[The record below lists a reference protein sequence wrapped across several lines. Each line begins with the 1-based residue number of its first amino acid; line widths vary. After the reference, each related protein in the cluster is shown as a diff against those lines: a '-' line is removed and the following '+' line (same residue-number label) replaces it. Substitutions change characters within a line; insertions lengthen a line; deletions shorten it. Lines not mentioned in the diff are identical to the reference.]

1 MFSEKVI
8 MNDYS
13 IEELKAMPKPS
24 HIAVIM
30 DGNGRWAVRQGQ
42 PRTYGHMK
50 GVATVEK
57 ITEFCASIGV
67 GALTLYSFSTENWKR
82 PAEEVN
88 FLMSIFNEYMK
99 AKLQKFLDND
109 IRFNVIGRVNELP
122 AEVRETIARTKE
134 ATAGC
139 GGMFLNLAVNY
150 SGRAEIIDAVRKIA
164 AEHAAGGNGLSR
176 GGTTAADGDFGY
188 IDEKYIRNYLYMPA
202 MHDPELL
209 IRTSNEFRVSNFL
222 LWQIAYSEIHITE
235 KLWPDFDERD
245 LVAAI
250 VDYNSRE
257 RRFGGVTPAA
267 PGPRSTMEAAD
278 IK

>member
-1 MFSEKVI
+1 

-13 IEELKAMPKPS
+13 MEELKAMPKPS
-24 HIAVIM
+24 HIAIIM

-50 GVATVEK
+50 GVAVVEK
-57 ITEFCASIGV
+57 ITEFCAKIGV

-109 IRFNVIGRVNELP
+109 IRFNVIGRVDELP
-122 AEVRETIARTKE
+122 PDVRETIARTKK
-134 ATAGC
+134 ATSGC
-139 GGMFLNLAVNY
+139 GGMLLNLAVNY

-164 AEHAAGGNGLSR
+164 AEHAAGARNAECG
-176 GGTTAADGDFGY
+176 AGY
-188 IDEKYIRNYLYMPA
+188 IDENYIRNYLYMPE
-202 MHDPELL
+202 MPDPELL

-235 KLWPDFDERD
+235 KLWPDFDESD
-245 LVAAI
+245 LFAAI
-250 VDYNSRE
+250 RDYNSRE

-267 PGPRSTMEAAD
+267 PGGPRSGMEASG

>member
-1 MFSEKVI
+1 MFSKKVI

-57 ITEFCASIGV
+57 ITEFCARIGL

-164 AEHAAGGNGLSR
+164 AEHAAGN
-176 GGTTAADGDFGY
+176 TGY
-188 IDEKYIRNYLYMPA
+188 IDENYIRNYLYMPA
-202 MHDPELL
+202 MPDPELL

-250 VDYNSRE
+250 LDYNSRE